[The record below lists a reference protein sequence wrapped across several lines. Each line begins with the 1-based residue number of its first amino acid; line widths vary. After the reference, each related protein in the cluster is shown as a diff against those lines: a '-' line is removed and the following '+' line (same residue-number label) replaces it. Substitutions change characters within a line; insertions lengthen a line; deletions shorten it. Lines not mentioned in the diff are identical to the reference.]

1 MLTHKRNA
9 SAAHLVAALLL
20 QGFKKDELNTERFLN
35 LRYDG
40 TDVPVMTLCP
50 EGGDYAQVHPSL
62 EHKSQIAESFTITH
76 WLSFASHHFKGSPA

>member
-1 MLTHKRNA
+1 M
-9 SAAHLVAALLL
+9 

-50 EGGDYAQVHPSL
+50 EGGDFAQ
-62 EHKSQIAESFTITH
+62 
-76 WLSFASHHFKGSPA
+76 ASPPVVAGMGSECPVRSSHVQTRGISV